1 MEEGE
6 GEGLERFEVVDESEK
21 KKAAIPPAPPLPA
34 GAIPPPVSEVS
45 QLQPVDLEESKS
57 SV

>member
-21 KKAAIPPAPPLPA
+21 KKAAIPQAPPLPG
-34 GAIPPPVSEVS
+34 GAIPTPVTEVT
-45 QLQPVDLEESKS
+45 Q
-57 SV
+57 